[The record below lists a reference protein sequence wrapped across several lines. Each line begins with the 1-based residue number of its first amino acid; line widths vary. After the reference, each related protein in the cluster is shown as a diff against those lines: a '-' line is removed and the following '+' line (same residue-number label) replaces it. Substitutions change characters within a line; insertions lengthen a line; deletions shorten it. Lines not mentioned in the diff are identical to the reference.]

1 MTTPS
6 QIAEA
11 FSGHRF
17 KETYN
22 HLEPDVQWILV
33 GGETIHGR
41 DRVIDTCEQTVAELA
56 GTTTEFLRFVTI
68 ADKQAVAV
76 DTVGRYR
83 SPDDE
88 TSIVASC
95 DIYEFQQGA
104 VATITSYTVELT
116 APNADT
122 SDT

>member
-1 MTTPS
+1 MITPT
-6 QIAEA
+6 QIAED

-17 KETYN
+17 KETYD
-22 HLEPDVQWILV
+22 HLAPDVQWILV

-41 DRVIDTCEQTVAELA
+41 HRVIDTCEQTVAELA

-83 SPDDE
+83 SPDEE

-122 SDT
+122 SDA